1 MEAKKL
7 NEQLIIELIMKK
19 RKVWKKGSGRN
30 LFESLQRDFKEH
42 SIKIGRDKFYDLLR
56 ENGLLMKNK
65 KRKTK
70 TTYSYHHFHKYPNIV
85 KDFIPRKAGELI
97 VSDITY
103 IWIKDIENFAY
114 LFLITDVYSRKII
127 GYCMSETLKAESAIK
142 ALKMALKQIP
152 VTDSCIHHSDRGI
165 QYCCHEYTA
174 LLKQNN
180 MMVSMTEN
188 GDPRENAIA
197 ERVNKTIKEEFTEEK
212 TLSFE
217 TFAQGKREMSHF
229 VRFYNEERPHR
240 SIDMHTP
247 SEAYNMSGELKRRW
261 KSYTGN
267 KKIKDK
273 FVGEF
278 YRNELKSMI

>member
-1 MEAKKL
+1 MEANKL

-30 LFESLQRDFKEH
+30 LLESLQRDFQEH

-65 KRKTK
+65 KRKIK

-197 ERVNKTIKEEFTEEK
+197 ERVNKTIKEEFTDEK
-212 TLSFE
+212 TLSFK
-217 TFAQGKREMSHF
+217 TFAQGKREMPHF

-261 KSYTGN
+261 KSYTSN
-267 KKIKDK
+267 KKNKDE
-273 FVGEF
+273 FLGNF

>member
-1 MEAKKL
+1 MEANKL

-30 LFESLQRDFKEH
+30 LLESLQRDFQEH

-65 KRKTK
+65 KRKIK